1 MSPQGS
7 SRKSGSGRSASRR
20 QGDTPR
26 ARAVSRASERATRAR
41 AAGTSTP
48 RTKPTSAASADAGA
62 AAQAGR
68 RGRGL
73 AITRRAVA
81 VVVVLFVLLFSYLN
95 SLRVY
100 FRQQQGI
107 AAAQVEI
114 AEREQAIAT
123 LEDEKA
129 RWADPN
135 YVKAQARSRLGWVM
149 PGEIGYKVI
158 GPDGKPLGAGTE
170 LDHESDLPSD
180 EHRVWWERMIG
191 SIKTA
196 DDPIPTEENPTTQPT
211 GETTVKVSTP
221 APSPSPTPTR

>member
-1 MSPQGS
+1 MRAGS
-7 SRKSGSGRSASRR
+7 STAEAPSTRAKPSPASSGSGA
-20 QGDTPR
+20 
-26 ARAVSRASERATRAR
+26 AT
-41 AAGTSTP
+41 
-48 RTKPTSAASADAGA
+48 AASPAADHT
-62 AAQAGR
+62 R

-81 VVVVLFVLLFSYLN
+81 VLVVLFVLLFSYLN

-100 FRQQQGI
+100 FRQQQAI
-107 AAAQVEI
+107 AATQVEI
-114 AEREQAIAT
+114 AEREQAIAD
-123 LEDEKA
+123 LEDQKA
-129 RWADPN
+129 RWSDPN

-170 LDHESDLPSD
+170 LDNQTDLPSD

-196 DDPIPTEENPTTQPT
+196 DDPIPTEETSTTPTT
-211 GETTVKVSTP
+211 EVTVKVSTP
-221 APSPSPTPTR
+221 APTPTPSR